1 METGNNDAVRVNLE
15 EGRAEIA
22 RIRTF
27 IKDNKRYIEQNYG
40 KDVTKRR
47 PEYKRL
53 SDSLLKKTITM
64 IADLFQ
70 RYYPATGYSDVE
82 TYMMHQT
89 WLDNSVDVVGNARM
103 VLQTID
109 SIIKY
114 PNRAQYYYDC
124 WKKEVNELRRKS
136 KRPEIMSPVGSWESL
151 RAALQGGADAVYF
164 GVGKLNMRSRSA
176 ANFTVDDLPR
186 IVQTCREAGVRTY
199 LTVNTIIY
207 NSEIDEMH
215 RLLDAALA
223 AGISAVIASDMA
235 VIAYAHRIGLEVHIS
250 TQCNVSNTEAV
261 RWYSQFA
268 DVVVTARELSLGQ
281 VAEITQYIRQN
292 DIRGPKGELVQVEVF
307 AHGALCMSVSGKC
320 YLSLDNYNY
329 SANRG
334 ACLQLCRRGYIV
346 KDKESDL
353 ELEIDNEY
361 IMSPKDLCTIGFLDK
376 IVKAGVRVLKIEGR
390 GRSAD
395 YVRTVTECYR
405 EAVEAIADGSY
416 SKERIEGWTS
426 RLATVFNRG
435 FWDGYYL
442 GRRLGEWSDR
452 YGSQATEQKV
462 YLGPVHNFF
471 GRIGVAEVQ
480 LQTNE
485 TLRVGDEVVV
495 IGETTGV
502 YRATIAE
509 LRTDRDPVPEVH
521 QGDRFSFKTT
531 EPLHRGDKV
540 YRIDKVNDE
549 Y

>member
-1 METGNNDAVRVNLE
+1 
-15 EGRAEIA
+15 
-22 RIRTF
+22 
-27 IKDNKRYIEQNYG
+27 
-40 KDVTKRR
+40 
-47 PEYKRL
+47 
-53 SDSLLKKTITM
+53 
-64 IADLFQ
+64 
-70 RYYPATGYSDVE
+70 
-82 TYMMHQT
+82 
-89 WLDNSVDVVGNARM
+89 
-103 VLQTID
+103 
-109 SIIKY
+109 
-114 PNRAQYYYDC
+114 
-124 WKKEVNELRRKS
+124 
-136 KRPEIMSPVGSWESL
+136 MSPVGSYESL
-151 RAALQGGADAVYF
+151 QAAIQGGANAVYF

-176 ANFTVDDLPR
+176 ANFTVDDLQR
-186 IVQTCREAGVRTY
+186 IAQIAREAGIRTY

-207 NSEIDEMH
+207 NNEIEEMH
-215 RLLDAALA
+215 RLLEAAKA
-223 AGISAVIASDMA
+223 AGISAIIASDMA
-235 VIAYAHRIGLEVHIS
+235 VISYANKIGVEVHIS
-250 TQCNVSNTEAV
+250 TQCNVSNIEAV

-268 DVVVTARELSLGQ
+268 DVIVTARELPLAQ
-281 VAEITQYIRQN
+281 VAEITRFIA
-292 DIRGPKGELVQVEVF
+292 DEDVRGPRGELVQIEVF

-376 IVKAGVRVLKIEGR
+376 IVRAGVRVLKIEGR

-416 SKERIEGWTS
+416 SKEKIDGWMQ

-442 GRRLGEWSDR
+442 GRRLGEWSER
-452 YGSQATEQKV
+452 YGSQATENKV
-462 YLGPVHNFF
+462 YLGLIRNYF
-471 GRIGVAEVQ
+471 GKINVAEVQ

-485 TLRVGDEVVV
+485 TLKVGDEIMV

-502 YRATIAE
+502 YRDTIRE

-521 QGDRFSFKTT
+521 QGDRFSFASS
-531 EPLHRGDKV
+531 ELLHRGDKV
-540 YRIDKVNDE
+540 YRVDKVIDE
-549 Y
+549 F

>member
-1 METGNNDAVRVNLE
+1 MA
-15 EGRAEIA
+15 
-22 RIRTF
+22 
-27 IKDNKRYIEQNYG
+27 
-40 KDVTKRR
+40 
-47 PEYKRL
+47 
-53 SDSLLKKTITM
+53 
-64 IADLFQ
+64 
-70 RYYPATGYSDVE
+70 
-82 TYMMHQT
+82 
-89 WLDNSVDVVGNARM
+89 
-103 VLQTID
+103 
-109 SIIKY
+109 
-114 PNRAQYYYDC
+114 
-124 WKKEVNELRRKS
+124 
-136 KRPEIMSPVGSWESL
+136 PVGSWESL
-151 RAALQGGADAVYF
+151 QAAIQGGANAVYF
-164 GVGKLNMRSRSA
+164 GVGKFNMRSRSA
-176 ANFTVDDLPR
+176 ANFMVDDLDR
-186 IVQTCREAGVRTY
+186 IVNIASASGVRTY

-207 NSEIDEMH
+207 NDEIGEMH
-215 RLLDAALA
+215 TLLEAAKKT
-223 AGISAVIASDMA
+223 GVSAIIASDMA
-235 VIAYAHRIGLEVHIS
+235 VISYANRIGLEVHIS

-268 DVVVTARELSLGQ
+268 DVIVTARELPLRQ
-281 VAEITQYIRQN
+281 VAEITQFIRDN
-292 DIRGPKGELVQVEVF
+292 SIRGPKGELVQIEVF

-405 EAVEAIADGSY
+405 EAVEAIEEGSY
-416 SKERIEGWTS
+416 SKEKIDGWMQ

-442 GRRLGEWSDR
+442 GRKLGEWSER
-452 YGSQATEQKV
+452 YGSQATENKV
-462 YLGPVHNFF
+462 YLGLIRNYF
-471 GRIGVAEVQ
+471 GKINVAEVQ

-485 TLRVGDEVVV
+485 TLKVGDEIMV

-502 YRATIAE
+502 YRDTVKE

-521 QGDRFSFKTT
+521 QGDRFSFASK
-531 EPLHRGDKV
+531 ELLHRGDKV
-540 YRIDKVNDE
+540 YRVDKLIDE
-549 Y
+549 F

>member
-1 METGNNDAVRVNLE
+1 M
-15 EGRAEIA
+15 
-22 RIRTF
+22 
-27 IKDNKRYIEQNYG
+27 NKI
-40 KDVTKRR
+40 
-47 PEYKRL
+47 
-53 SDSLLKKTITM
+53 
-64 IADLFQ
+64 
-70 RYYPATGYSDVE
+70 
-82 TYMMHQT
+82 
-89 WLDNSVDVVGNARM
+89 
-103 VLQTID
+103 
-109 SIIKY
+109 
-114 PNRAQYYYDC
+114 
-124 WKKEVNELRRKS
+124 
-136 KRPEIMSPVGSWESL
+136 EIMSPVGSYESL
-151 RAALQGGADAVYF
+151 QAAIQGGANAVYF

-176 ANFTVDDLPR
+176 ANFSVDDLQR
-186 IVQTCREAGVRTY
+186 ITQIAHEAGIRTY

-207 NSEIDEMH
+207 NHEIEEMH
-215 RLLDAALA
+215 RLLEAAKA
-223 AGISAVIASDMA
+223 AGISAIIASDMA
-235 VIAYAHRIGLEVHIS
+235 VISYANSIGVEVHIS

-268 DVVVTARELSLGQ
+268 DVIVTARELPLAQ
-281 VAEITQYIRQN
+281 VAEITKFIADN

-405 EAVEAIADGSY
+405 EAVESIADGSY
-416 SKERIEGWTS
+416 SKEKIEGWMR

-442 GRRLGEWSDR
+442 GRRLGEWSER
-452 YGSQATEQKV
+452 YGSQATENKV
-462 YLGPVHNFF
+462 YLGLVKNYF
-471 GRIGVAEVQ
+471 GRINVAEVR

-485 TLRVGDEVVV
+485 TLQVGDEVMVM
-495 IGETTGV
+495 GETTGV
-502 YRATIAE
+502 YRDTIRE

-521 QGDRFSFKTT
+521 QGDCFSFATT

-540 YRIDKVNDE
+540 YRIDKVVDE
-549 Y
+549 F